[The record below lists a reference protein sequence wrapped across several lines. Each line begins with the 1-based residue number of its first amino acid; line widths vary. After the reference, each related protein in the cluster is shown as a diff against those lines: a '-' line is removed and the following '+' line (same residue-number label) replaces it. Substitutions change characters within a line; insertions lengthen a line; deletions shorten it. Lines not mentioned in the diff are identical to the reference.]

1 MITPQMIVAI
11 SGMIGS
17 LLPQIVRIYEN
28 HDVSEENFVAALDRL
43 ELKLDKIKA
52 ERDKERIE
60 QYNRKRAE
68 MGLPPLNKDGS
79 ELEAEETAE
88 VVNNG
93 S

>member
-1 MITPQMIVAI
+1 MITPQMIIAI
-11 SGMIGS
+11 SEMVGS

-28 HDVSEENFVAALDRL
+28 HDVSEESFVAALDRL

-52 ERDKERIE
+52 ERDKNRIGK
-60 QYNRKRAE
+60 YNKKRAE
-68 MGLPPLNKDGS
+68 MGLLPLNEDGS
-79 ELEAEETAE
+79 EPDAEETAE